1 MIEFNDIDFYGHGP
15 MPHHHHH
22 EGHCGPQMPPPPPMP
37 PFDPELKRVFDLAA
51 HADRVAH
58 KALDVAGFASLDA
71 ASAKKLAEQTLSV
84 LNKVSMVAD
93 KANVKAD
100 RALSEIDLLKDDV
113 TALINELNETQK
125 GAGLATDGSYV
136 KNESANYINEA
147 TSLTDA
153 DNKLDA
159 SLKEVSDNVSSLD
172 SDLQELED
180 AIENLSERLDNVEAL
195 STTIINAVGLEA
207 DGTYTRI
214 NNPIVQPAR
223 DLRGATERL
232 ATKVSEL
239 DDAVNSFDV
248 AGLQG
253 QVEQNTSDIVS
264 LKSKD
269 RELQEDLDNITLQ
282 KVNPLTYNLLVNGDN
297 RGTIVIPVDKYLAQV
312 DYDSN
317 TKELVFTI
325 DENNI
330 LRVPVRDLID
340 TYTAG
345 NGITIN
351 GNQIAIKIDSNS
363 EKGNNGVGFLTST
376 IDGLKVDGIVEEIN
390 EAYVAGVGLDRTGN
404 LHNDD
409 HIVFYVKIQENT
421 LPYLKAE
428 ADGLKLDI
436 DALKAEI
443 GGGDSSMTCEEV
455 VSCVM
460 GSQTFNTWLT
470 NKINQAVQSAM
481 LWENNPNDVTA
492 IQPKDG
498 KNVTVNGT
506 ISATGTIYSG
516 QD

>member
-1 MIEFNDIDFYGHGP
+1 MIEFNDIDFSRPNCPEP
-15 MPHHHHH
+15 MHHHHPKP
-22 EGHCGPQMPPPPPMP
+22 EPWKPCPP

-51 HADRVAH
+51 HADHVAH
-58 KALDVAGFASLDA
+58 KALDVASYANLDA
-71 ASAKKLAEQTLSV
+71 TAAKKLTEQTLAV
-84 LNKVSMVAD
+84 LNKVSKVANE
-93 KANVKAD
+93 ANLKSD
-100 RALSEIDLLKDDV
+100 QALTKIELLKDQA
-113 TALINELNETQK
+113 TSILAELNKTQK
-125 GAGLATDGSYV
+125 GAGLAEDGSYI
-136 KNESANYINEA
+136 KDDSTNYITDA
-147 TSLTDA
+147 TSLADA
-153 DNKLDA
+153 DKKLDA
-159 SLKEVSDNVSSLD
+159 QLKEVDNTVSSLS
-172 SDLQELED
+172 SDLDSLEGEI
-180 AIENLSERLDNVEAL
+180 ASLSERLGSTEAL
-195 STTIINAVGLEA
+195 SQTITTAVGLNA

-214 NNPIVQPAR
+214 NNRITQPANN
-223 DLRGATERL
+223 LRGATEKL
-232 ATKVSEL
+232 AEAVATL
-239 DDAVNSFDV
+239 DDTVNSFDI

-253 QVEQNTSDIVS
+253 QVSQNASDIVS

-269 RELQEDLDNITLQ
+269 RELQEDLDNIILQ

-330 LRVPVRDLID
+330 LRVPVRDLVD
-340 TYTAG
+340 TYETG

-428 ADGLKLDI
+428 PDGLKLDI
-436 DALKAEI
+436 DALRAEI
-443 GGGDSSMTCEEV
+443 GGGDQLDCAGIVDCIINSD
-455 VSCVM
+455 
-460 GSQTFNTWLT
+460 TFNTWLT
-470 NKINQAVQSAM
+470 NKINQAVEAAM
-481 LWENNPNDVTA
+481 LWQIKEDNDRYIEPKNGKYVHVTGE
-492 IQPKDG
+492 IE
-498 KNVTVNGT
+498 
-506 ISATGTIYSG
+506 ATGAIYSG